1 MAARLPTLVIVGR
14 PNVGKSTLFNRIAG
28 KRIAVVEDTPG
39 VTRDRLYAEFE
50 HRGRRMRLVDTG
62 GILFGEDDPLV
73 EQIRV
78 QAEVAMAEA
87 DVVIFVVDAAEGLN
101 PADHDLAERL
111 RGIRQPVYVVPT
123 KSDNPDRDIQS
134 AEFYALGFD
143 QVTPVSGVHGRGL
156 DDLLDTIAEGFPK
169 TAAEEERGD
178 ELRLAIV
185 GRPNVGKSSMLNAFT
200 GEQRAIVSN
209 IPGTTRDAVDTLV
222 QWKGQPVRL
231 VDTAG
236 LRRRGKIQG
245 SVEYY
250 MALRATQAMERADC
264 ALLVVDGQ
272 EGLTDG
278 DKRVAKASH
287 DLGKPLVIAVN
298 KWDLR
303 EPPDGELGRRTALK
317 KDFERIIRNEAPEVA
332 YAPIRFT
339 SAQEETGM
347 DGVMKA
353 VYAAV
358 DNWSFRIGTGV
369 LNRLVQDAVF
379 SKPLTRKGKPLKVY
393 YCTQPQA
400 RPPMFVLFCNDAELV
415 HFSYLRYIENQIRAK
430 FMLEGTPIRVVA
442 RSSKGKYDD

>member
-1 MAARLPTLVIVGR
+1 LVIVGR

-50 HRGRRMRLVDTG
+50 RRGRRMRLVDTG
-62 GILFGEDDPLV
+62 GILFGEDDPLI
-73 EQIRV
+73 EQIRI

-87 DVVIFVVDAAEGLN
+87 DAVLFVVDAAEGLN
-101 PADHDLAERL
+101 PADFDLAERL
-111 RGIRQPVYVVPT
+111 RGVPQPVYVLAT
-123 KSDNPDRDIQS
+123 KADNPDRDIQS
-134 AEFYALGFD
+134 AEFYALGFER
-143 QVTPVSGVHGRGL
+143 VTPVSGIHGRGIDEAL
-156 DDLLDTIAEGFPK
+156 DAIAESFPK
-169 TAAEEERGD
+169 TEDGDQRPEEI
-178 ELRLAIV
+178 RLAIV
-185 GRPNVGKSSMLNAFT
+185 GRPNVGKSSLLNAFT
-200 GEQRAIVSN
+200 GERRAIVSDV
-209 IPGTTRDAVDTLV
+209 PGTTRDAVDMV
-222 QWKGQPVRL
+222 VEWKGQPVRL
-231 VDTAG
+231 IDTAG

-317 KDFERIIRNEAPEVA
+317 KDFERIVRNEAPEVA
-332 YAPIRFT
+332 YAPVRFT
-339 SAQEETGM
+339 SAKRETGM

-353 VYAAV
+353 VNLAV
-358 DNWSFRIGTGV
+358 DNWGFRVGTGV

-379 SKPLTRKGKPLKVY
+379 AKPLTRKGRPFKVY
-393 YCTQPQA
+393 YCTQPQT
-400 RPPMFVLFCNDAELV
+400 RPPTFVLFCNDAELA
-415 HFSYLRYIENQIRAK
+415 HFSYLRYIENRIRAK
-430 FMLEGTPIRVVA
+430 FPLEGTPVRVVA
-442 RSSKGKYDD
+442 RSSKGRHDD